1 MQSALVAGILAVEMD
16 LQIFKGISRCRLVL
30 TAGLIF
36 YLVILVRT
44 AWVCDD
50 AYISFRTV
58 DNFVN
63 GYGLRWNVDERVW
76 TYTNPLWVLLFS
88 GIYAVTREAHVT
100 SIVVS
105 VVLALAGV
113 TIFVR
118 GLSRSAATAAL
129 CLSAFI
135 FSKGFVDYSTSGLEN
150 VLTHGLLAVFLV
162 IWIKAGST
170 LRSLFWLSF
179 VAGLV
184 TVNRMD
190 SLILV
195 LPALAYAWWEQR
207 SWRATWLVASGFAPF
222 IIWESFALVYYGFL
236 VPNTYFAKT
245 HVDIAQWELFKQG
258 ARYLWESIF
267 RDHVIM
273 PVIITGIIS
282 AFLSRNRRQIAIAVG
297 IVLFI
302 FYLLKVGG
310 DFMSSRF
317 LTAPFVC
324 GVALLAM
331 LPLPERGFRRF
342 IPLITLIVLG
352 MTARGAAVFSG
363 QTFGTNG
370 ENDKTIIGVAD
381 ERAWYYQQTGLFRLE
396 QDSIR
401 FSDREWG
408 YRAFVGSLDRDSII
422 VIGNIGFRGYFA
434 GPQRY
439 IVDECALSD
448 PLLSKLPCDTSN
460 GWRVGHFR
468 RKLPT
473 GYLQTLTSGQNQI
486 EDRSLAEYNDHLQ
499 TVVRGKPFT
508 VARFREILA
517 FNTGA
522 YDTLLREYARNLSA
536 SAER

>member
-1 MQSALVAGILAVEMD
+1 MD
-16 LQIFKGISRCRLVL
+16 LKIFKGIDRYRLVL
-30 TAGLIF
+30 ITGLVA
-36 YLVILVRT
+36 YGVILLRT
-44 AWVCDD
+44 SWVCDD

-76 TYTNPLWVLLFS
+76 TFTNPLWVLLFS
-88 GIYAVTREAHVT
+88 AIYAVTREAYIT

-105 VVLALAGV
+105 VVLGMIGV
-113 TIFVR
+113 TILVR

-129 CLSAFI
+129 CLSALI

-150 VLTHGLLAVFLV
+150 VLTHGLLAIFLV
-162 IWIKAGST
+162 IVFRGGRS
-170 LRSLFWLSF
+170 LRSLFWLSL
-179 VAGLV
+179 VAGLI

-195 LPALAYAWWEQR
+195 FPVLVCAWWEQR
-207 SWRATWLVASGFAPF
+207 SWRATWLVAAGFVPF
-222 IIWESFALVYYGFL
+222 IFWESFAVVYYGFL
-236 VPNTYFAKT
+236 LPNTYFAKT
-245 HVDIAQWELFKQG
+245 HVEIAQWELFVQG

-273 PVIITGIIS
+273 PVILTGVIS
-282 AFLSRNRRQIAIAVG
+282 AFLSRDRRLISIAVG

-331 LPLPERGFRRF
+331 LPLPEKGLRRF
-342 IPLITLIVLG
+342 IPLTIIIALG
-352 MTARGAAVFSG
+352 LTARGASVLSDR
-363 QTFGTNG
+363 TFGTNG
-370 ENDKTIIGVAD
+370 ENDKIIIGVAD
-381 ERAWYYQQTGLFRLE
+381 ERAWYYQQTGLCRLD

-401 FSDREWG
+401 FSDRQWG
-408 YRAFVGSLDRDSII
+408 YRAFVGSLDHDSII

-434 GPQRY
+434 GPTRY

-448 PLLSKLPCDTSN
+448 PLLSKLPCDTSH

-468 RKLPT
+468 RKVPS
-473 GYLQTLTSGQNQI
+473 GYIQTLTSGENQI
-486 EDRSLAEYNDHLQ
+486 EDRSLAAYYDHLR
-499 TVVRGKPFT
+499 TVVRGEIFT
-508 VARFREILA
+508 VERFHEILA

-522 YDTLLREYARNLSA
+522 YDTLLRDYAKSLSA